1 MLPAAKGDIVTVQ
14 YTGKLSNGEIFDA
27 SPDDRPLQFVIGKK
41 EVIPGFESAVT
52 GMVTGEK
59 RTVIIPAA
67 EAYGQK
73 LPERIEEIDRARLPE
88 KLNPRV
94 GERLEITGHDNS
106 RRIVEVVAVSDQTLT
121 LDGNHPLAGRDLTF
135 DITMLEVVKQP
146 KLF

>member
-41 EVIPGFESAVT
+41 EVIPGFEEAVT

-59 RTVIIPAA
+59 RTVTIPAA

-73 LPERIEEIDRARLPE
+73 LPERVEEIDRARLPE
-88 KLNPRV
+88 KLNSRV
-94 GERLEITGHDNS
+94 GDRLEITGHDNS
-106 RRIVEVVAVSDQTLT
+106 RRIVEVIAVSDQTLT
-121 LDGNHPLAGRDLTF
+121 LDGNHPLAGQDLTF
-135 DITMLEVVKQP
+135 DIAMLEVVKQP

>member
-14 YTGKLSNGEIFDA
+14 YAGTLSNGEIFDE
-27 SPDDRPLQFVIGKK
+27 SPEDRPLQFVIGKK
-41 EVIPGFESAVT
+41 EVIPGFEEAVI

-59 RTVIIPAA
+59 RTVTIPAVQ
-67 EAYGQK
+67 AYGEK
-73 LPERIEEIDRARLPE
+73 LPQRIEEIDRARLPE
-88 KLNPRV
+88 AIAPRV
-94 GERLEITGHDNS
+94 GDRLEIVGHDNS

-135 DITMLEVVKQP
+135 DIAMVEVVKQP

>member
-41 EVIPGFESAVT
+41 EVIPGFEEAVT

-59 RTVIIPAA
+59 RTVTIPADK
-67 EAYGQK
+67 AYGQK

-88 KLNPRV
+88 KLNPNV
-94 GERLEITGHDNS
+94 GDRLEITGHDNS
-106 RRIVEVVAVSDQTLT
+106 RRIVEVVAISDRTLT
-121 LDGNHPLAGRDLTF
+121 LDGNHLLAGRDLTF

>member
-52 GMVTGEK
+52 GMVMGEK
-59 RTVIIPAA
+59 RTVTMPAA
-67 EAYGQK
+67 DAYGQK
-73 LPERIEEIDRARLPE
+73 LPEQVEEIDRERLPE

-94 GERLEITGHDNS
+94 GDRLEITGHDNS
-106 RRIVEVVAVSDQTLT
+106 RRIVEVIAVSDQTLT
-121 LDGNHPLAGRDLTF
+121 LDGNHPLAGQDLTF
-135 DITMLEVVKQP
+135 DIAMLEVVKQP

>member
-59 RTVIIPAA
+59 RTITIPAA

-73 LPERIEEIDRARLPE
+73 LPERIEEIARARLPE

-94 GERLEITGHDNS
+94 GDRLEITGHDNS
-106 RRIVEVVAVSDQTLT
+106 QRIVEVVAVSDQTLT

>member
-41 EVIPGFESAVT
+41 EVIPGFEEAVT

-59 RTVIIPAA
+59 RTVTIPAA

-73 LPERIEEIDRARLPE
+73 LPERVEEIDRARLPE

-94 GERLEITGHDNS
+94 GDRLEITGHDNS
-106 RRIVEVVAVSDQTLT
+106 RRIVEVIAVSDQTLT
-121 LDGNHPLAGRDLTF
+121 LDGNHPLAGQDLTF
-135 DITMLEVVKQP
+135 DIAMMEVVKQP

>member
-41 EVIPGFESAVT
+41 EVIPGFEEAVT

-59 RTVIIPAA
+59 RTVTIPAA

-73 LPERIEEIDRARLPE
+73 LPERVEEIDRTRLPE
-88 KLNPRV
+88 KLNPRA
-94 GERLEITGHDNS
+94 GDRLEITGHDNS
-106 RRIVEVVAVSDQTLT
+106 RRIVEVIAVNDQTVT
-121 LDGNHPLAGRDLTF
+121 LDGNHPLAGKDLTF
-135 DITMLEVVKQP
+135 DIAMLEVTKQP